1 MATIDYAVKYPGVVD
16 EVLKVTSK
24 SEGVTNKEYDFVG
37 AKTVKVYNIA
47 TAPLNDYKRTGAN
60 RYGTPEELD
69 AGTQEMVM
77 SQDKS
82 FTFVI
87 DKMDQDETSGA
98 LNAGEALSRQLRQ
111 VVVPYVDKYRF
122 EKLVSKVG
130 HKPTAKA
137 LTATNIFACI
147 TDGTEALD
155 DAEVPEVGRQLI
167 VSSNTYKLM
176 KQAKDIALETDIGQD
191 MRLKG
196 VIAMIDGMEVVK
208 VPSSRLP
215 DNFGFLISHPM
226 AAPSPTKL
234 AEYKVNTNAPGISGS
249 LVEGRVVFDCFV
261 LENKADCIYYQA
273 IS

>member
-98 LNAGEALSRQLRQ
+98 LNAG
-111 VVVPYVDKYRF
+111 
-122 EKLVSKVG
+122 
-130 HKPTAKA
+130 
-137 LTATNIFACI
+137 
-147 TDGTEALD
+147 
-155 DAEVPEVGRQLI
+155 
-167 VSSNTYKLM
+167 
-176 KQAKDIALETDIGQD
+176 
-191 MRLKG
+191 
-196 VIAMIDGMEVVK
+196 
-208 VPSSRLP
+208 
-215 DNFGFLISHPM
+215 
-226 AAPSPTKL
+226 
-234 AEYKVNTNAPGISGS
+234 
-249 LVEGRVVFDCFV
+249 
-261 LENKADCIYYQA
+261 
-273 IS
+273 